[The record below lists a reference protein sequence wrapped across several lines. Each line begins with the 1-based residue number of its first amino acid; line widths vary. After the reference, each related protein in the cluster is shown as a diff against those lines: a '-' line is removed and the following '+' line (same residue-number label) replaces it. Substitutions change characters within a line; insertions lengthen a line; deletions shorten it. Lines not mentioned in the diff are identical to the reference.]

1 MALCEHSKVK
11 SKCNECLAQQQA
23 GGVIAPQKQ
32 GQPEGGGVVST
43 SLEVVGDV
51 TMTEA
56 GSESV

>member
-23 GGVIAPQKQ
+23 GAVIAPQKQ
-32 GQPEGGGVVST
+32 GQPEGEGVVST

-56 GSESV
+56 GGMGV